1 MSSDAGAPAH
11 AGNGSRVR
19 SIGRIVGVLVL
30 LLIEWLPLGDGLPP
44 AGRHMLA
51 ILGFAVIVWITEA
64 MDYAVSAIIIATLIV
79 FLVGGAA
86 DPAHPNAVIGTHKSL
101 KLALAGF
108 SNSALAL
115 VAAALFIAAAMTVTG
130 LDRRIALYAMSRIG
144 AGGKRLLIG
153 AIGVTFLMSF
163 IVPSGTARAACMVPI
178 MLGSIAALNLNKK
191 GPLAASLMITIA
203 QATNIWNVGILTSA
217 AQNLL
222 SRGFVEKVF
231 GSAHALTWIDWF
243 VAGAPWSVLMSGVL
257 FVVMRA
263 LLPPE
268 IESIPG
274 GKQAMAASYVQLGA
288 MSGREKRLLA
298 IALGLLALWVTEGKL
313 HNLDTA
319 STMIGGVAL
328 MLLPGIGVMSWGDVQ
343 KRIPWGTV
351 LVFGVGIS
359 LGTALLDTQAAD
371 WLSNLVVQAFH
382 LDRLSPFGVF
392 AVLSAFLIL
401 IHLGFASA
409 TALTAA
415 LLPILISVLVSLPGP
430 INAAGISMLLAFTV
444 SFGFVLPVNTPQNM
458 VCFGTETFTGG
469 QFIRVGLWLT
479 AIGYGLMLVF
489 ALTWWRWLGL
499 IG

>member
-1 MSSDAGAPAH
+1 MTSNAAAPAP
-11 AGNGSRVR
+11 AANRYPVAF
-19 SIGRIVGVLVL
+19 IGRGLGVLVL
-30 LLIEWLPLGDGLPP
+30 LAIELLPLGATLPV
-44 AGRHMLA
+44 AGHHMLA
-51 ILGFAVIVWITEA
+51 ILGFAVVVWITEA
-64 MDYAVSAIIIATLIV
+64 MDYAVSAVIISTLIV
-79 FLVGGAA
+79 FLVGSAPDAA
-86 DPAHPNAVIGTHKSL
+86 NPNTVIGTQKAL

-130 LDRRIALYAMSRIG
+130 LDRRIALLGMSRIG
-144 AGGKRLLIG
+144 AGGKRILRG
-153 AIGVTFLMSF
+153 AILVTFLMSF

-178 MLGSIAALNLNKK
+178 MLGSIGALKLDRK
-191 GPLAASLMITIA
+191 GPLAASIMISIA
-203 QATNIWNVGILTSA
+203 QATNIWNVGILTAA

-243 VAGAPWSVLMSGVL
+243 IAGAPWSLLMSLVL
-257 FVVMRA
+257 YFVVRK

-274 GKQAMAASYVQLGA
+274 GKQAMAASYAELGP
-288 MSGREKRLLA
+288 MTRKEQRLLA
-298 IALGLLALWVTEGKL
+298 ISLALLALWATEGKL

-328 MLLPGIGVMSWGDVQ
+328 MVLPGIGVMTWGAVQ

-351 LVFGVGIS
+351 LLFGVGIS
-359 LGTALLDTQAAD
+359 LGTALLDTKAAD
-371 WLSNLVVQAFH
+371 WLSNLVVQTFH
-382 LDRLSPFGVF
+382 LDTLSAFGVF

-415 LLPILISVLVSLPGP
+415 LLPILISVLTSLPGP

-458 VCFGTETFTGG
+458 VCFGTETFTSR
-469 QFIRVGLWLT
+469 QFIRVGLCLT
-479 AIGYGLMLVF
+479 VVGYVMMLLF
-489 ALTWWRWLGL
+489 ALSWWRLLGL
-499 IG
+499 I